1 MENDEPMCIERDCL
15 SSNRKERERKA
26 GNSDQPSRNQLMREG
41 KEVRYL
47 PMRRKKRLD
56 GRSYTARM
64 RMREREESHQSNS
77 IDYSFSF
84 SHSFTLIKKEFSRDK
99 E

>member
-1 MENDEPMCIERDCL
+1 MNRWVLREIVSLRIE
-15 SSNRKERERKA
+15 KREKGKQEIVA
-26 GNSDQPSRNQLMREG
+26 PSRNQLMREG

-64 RMREREESHQSNS
+64 RMRERRVSPIEFYRLLILFLSLFHSNQ
-77 IDYSFSF
+77 
-84 SHSFTLIKKEFSRDK
+84 EGV
-99 E
+99 